1 MMKTLI
7 LRKIIKTR
15 YQYITSRLSSIM
27 GNIDFGQT
35 IYDSKFKLTSIDQ
48 CMNPCRNNIEQ
59 NTIESIEE
67 YKNYSL
73 NLLKK

>member
-1 MMKTLI
+1 
-7 LRKIIKTR
+7 
-15 YQYITSRLSSIM
+15 M

-59 NTIESIEE
+59 IQLKVLRNI
-67 YKNYSL
+67 KNYSL